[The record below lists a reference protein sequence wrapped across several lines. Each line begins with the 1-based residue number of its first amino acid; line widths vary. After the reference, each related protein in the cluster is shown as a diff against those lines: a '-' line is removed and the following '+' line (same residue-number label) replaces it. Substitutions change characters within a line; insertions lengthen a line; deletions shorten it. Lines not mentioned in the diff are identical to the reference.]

1 MAFNTVFLIM
11 FIAFLLLLLAGG
23 FITKKWVSNSND
35 FFIAGREVG
44 LLVNIFGV
52 AAIGF
57 AGTIITLG
65 PGLAIM
71 TGFWGAV
78 GFGIIYGFGG
88 LALYGI
94 VFAPYIRR
102 SGAHT
107 LSEWLEMR
115 FDSRTRTLV
124 TLATILGLLG
134 IMANNVVSMAIV
146 TTGFTGWSLL
156 GTLAVIFFLFL
167 LFTYIGGFWAVTLT
181 DFMQMC
187 VGLIALPVMLIAL
200 LMKYGGSSFLL
211 NNWSGNKGFFTAGI
225 ADQSLPIFSLQYP
238 SVLTFTILFGCF
250 LVWGNNYYWL
260 RVSSARNEKVA
271 RNGFIYGAML
281 LVFVPITIL
290 AIVGVYAASIFP
302 DHFAPHGDTD
312 PMSAFG
318 VVLKALPIGVAA
330 LALIGALAASISTS
344 TTALIGAS
352 STAVRDLYQ
361 RFLHPNATSEQ
372 LTMPSKII
380 TLILGILVWLLSF
393 YPGGPLYLFAFS
405 TAWLGA
411 PSILVFLGV
420 WWKRTTKAGA
430 FYGAVLGMSITALLT
445 VLELTGIFVISNYT
459 HIGVVGLVFTLVTTI
474 VISLLSEPN
483 YYSRPNWKEK
493 APSFSS
499 LTGDE
504 IKALNLIAEGYH
516 TMAEVTDMFGTDSSK
531 TNEIIESLDQKLLLT
546 REKYS
551 GPGFYSFTLTDEGY
565 RHVTIDISKGS
576 TDYYMNKE
584 EKVILRKLK
593 EGPDVLN
600 QYLQAEKFDSLR
612 LSVLLAKL
620 IEQGYLKE
628 EGIWR
633 RSVALTAKGKEALLG
648 EMDNDEIYHILDR

>member
-1 MAFNTVFLIM
+1 MTFNGVFIIM
-11 FIAFLLLLLAGG
+11 FAAFLLLLLGG
-23 FITKKWVSNSND
+23 GLMTRKWVKNSND
-35 FFIAGREVG
+35 FLIAGREVG
-44 LLVNIFGV
+44 LIVNIFGV

-65 PGLAIM
+65 PGLAII

-78 GFGIIYGFGG
+78 GFGIIYGIGG

-94 VFAPYIRR
+94 IFAPYIRR

-181 DFMQMC
+181 DFLQMC
-187 VGLIALPVMLIAL
+187 VGLVALPVLIISL
-200 LMKYGGSSFLL
+200 VMKYGSSSFLTSE
-211 NNWSGNKGFFTAGI
+211 WQGTSGFMTRGI
-225 ADQSLPIFSLQYP
+225 GDGSLPVLSLEYP
-238 SVLTFTILFGCF
+238 SVLTFTILFACF

-260 RVSSARNEKVA
+260 RVSSSRNESVA
-271 RNGFIYGAML
+271 RNGFIIGGIL
-281 LVFVPITIL
+281 LVVVPITIL
-290 AIVGVYAASIFP
+290 AFVGIYAASIFP
-302 DHFAPHGDTD
+302 DTFAPFGDTD

-344 TTALIGAS
+344 TTALMGAS
-352 STAVRDLYQ
+352 STAVRDIYQ
-361 RFLHPNATSEQ
+361 RFIRPNATSEQ

-380 TLILGILVWLLSF
+380 TLILGGLVWLLTF

-411 PSILVFLGV
+411 PSVLVFLGV

-430 FYGAVLGMSITALLT
+430 FYGAVIGMSVTALFTILQF
-445 VLELTGIFVISNYT
+445 TGIYDIDEVT
-459 HIGVVGLVFTLVTTI
+459 HIGVVGLVVTVLTTVI
-474 VISLLSEPN
+474 ISLFSEPN
-483 YYSRPNWKEK
+483 YYSKEEWNK
-493 APSFSS
+493 HAESF
-499 LTGDE
+499 D
-504 IKALNLIAEGYH
+504 ALNEKEIQTLNYIAEGYN
-516 TMAEVTDMFGTDSSK
+516 TMAEITDLFSVDSSK
-531 TNEIIESLDQKLLLT
+531 TNAIIESLDRKQLIK
-546 REKYS
+546 RNKYS
-551 GPGFYSFTLTDEGY
+551 GPGFYTFSITEIGYNHITTNVDTNTDMTRYMTEDEKTLLHY
-565 RHVTIDISKGS
+565 LNI
-576 TDYYMNKE
+576 
-584 EKVILRKLK
+584 
-593 EGPDVLN
+593 GPEATQEYIND
-600 QYLQAEKFDSLR
+600 KKIDSLKV
-612 LSVLLAKL
+612 SVLLSKL
-620 IEQGYLKE
+620 IRQGFLKE
-628 EGIWR
+628 AGLWKREVI
-633 RSVALTAKGKEALLG
+633 VTPAAKNILSQGS
-648 EMDNDEIYHILDR
+648 NDEHETFNIQ

>member
-1 MAFNTVFLIM
+1 MTFNGIFIIM
-11 FIAFLLLLLAGG
+11 FSAFVLLLLGG
-23 FITKKWVSNSND
+23 GLITRKWVKNSND
-35 FFIAGREVG
+35 FLLAGREVS
-44 LLVNIFGV
+44 LIVNVFGV

-71 TGFWGAV
+71 TGFWGSV
-78 GFGIIYGFGG
+78 GFGIIYGIGG
-88 LALYGI
+88 LALYGLI
-94 VFAPYIRR
+94 FAPYIRR

-181 DFMQMC
+181 DFLQMC
-187 VGLIALPVMLIAL
+187 VGLIALPVLIISL
-200 LMKYGGSSFLL
+200 IMKYGSLSFLTSE
-211 NNWSGNKGFFTAGI
+211 WPGNSDFMSKGISDG
-225 ADQSLPIFSLQYP
+225 SLPILSLEYP

-260 RVSSARNEKVA
+260 RVSSSRNESVA
-271 RNGFIYGAML
+271 RNGFIFGGIL
-281 LVFVPITIL
+281 LVVIPITIL
-290 AIVGVYAASIFP
+290 AFVGIYAASIFP
-302 DHFAPHGDTD
+302 ESFAPYGDTD

-318 VVLKALPIGVAA
+318 VILKVLPIGVAA

-361 RFLHPNATSEQ
+361 RFIRPNATSEQ

-380 TLILGILVWLLSF
+380 TLILGAFVWLLTF

-411 PSILVFLGV
+411 PSILVLLGV

-430 FYGAVLGMSITALLT
+430 FYGAVLGMSVTALFT
-445 VLELTGIFVISNYT
+445 ILEFTGIYVISETT
-459 HIGVVGLVFTLVTTI
+459 HIGVVGLVVTVLTTI
-474 VISLLSEPN
+474 IISLLSEPN
-483 YYSRPNWKEK
+483 YYSEQDWFQNADTFDK
-493 APSFSS
+493 
-499 LTGDE
+499 LTEDE
-504 IKALNLIAEGYH
+504 IRTLNYIAEGYN
-516 TMAEVTDMFGTDSSK
+516 TMAEITDLFSLDSSS
-531 TNEIIESLDQKLLLT
+531 TNAIIESLNKKRLIT
-546 REKYS
+546 REKYA
-551 GPGFYSFTLTDEGY
+551 GPGFYTFSLTENGY
-565 RHVTIDISKGS
+565 NYITTNIDQSTNMALYITESEKMILHYLNIGPEELQQYISE
-576 TDYYMNKE
+576 NKIDSL
-584 EKVILRKLK
+584 KISVIL
-593 EGPDVLN
+593 
-600 QYLQAEKFDSLR
+600 S
-612 LSVLLAKL
+612 KL
-620 IEQGYLKE
+620 IRQGYLKE
-628 EGIWR
+628 AGFWKRE
-633 RSVALTAKGKEALLG
+633 VTLTPAAKKTLS
-648 EMDNDEIYHILDR
+648 

>member
-1 MAFNTVFLIM
+1 MTFNGVFIIM
-11 FIAFLLLLLAGG
+11 FAAFLLLLLGG
-23 FITKKWVSNSND
+23 GLMTRKWVKNSND
-35 FFIAGREVG
+35 FLIAGREVG
-44 LLVNIFGV
+44 LIVNIFGV

-65 PGLAIM
+65 PGLAII

-78 GFGIIYGFGG
+78 GFGIIYGIGG

-94 VFAPYIRR
+94 IFAPYIRR

-181 DFMQMC
+181 DFLQMC
-187 VGLIALPVMLIAL
+187 VGLVALPVLIISL
-200 LMKYGGSSFLL
+200 VMKYGSSSFLTSE
-211 NNWSGNKGFFTAGI
+211 WQGTSGFMTRGI
-225 ADQSLPIFSLQYP
+225 GDGSLPVLSLEYP
-238 SVLTFTILFGCF
+238 SVLTFTILFACF

-260 RVSSARNEKVA
+260 RVSSSRNESVA
-271 RNGFIYGAML
+271 RNGFIIGGIL
-281 LVFVPITIL
+281 LVVVPITIL
-290 AIVGVYAASIFP
+290 AFVGIYAASIFP
-302 DHFAPHGDTD
+302 DTFAPFGDTD

-344 TTALIGAS
+344 TTALMGAS
-352 STAVRDLYQ
+352 STAVRDIYQ
-361 RFLHPNATSEQ
+361 RFIRPNATSEQ

-380 TLILGILVWLLSF
+380 TLILGGLVWLLTF

-411 PSILVFLGV
+411 PSVLVFLGV

-430 FYGAVLGMSITALLT
+430 FYGAVIGMSVTALFTILQF
-445 VLELTGIFVISNYT
+445 TGIYDIDEVT
-459 HIGVVGLVFTLVTTI
+459 HIGVVGLVVTVLTTVI
-474 VISLLSEPN
+474 ISLFSEPN
-483 YYSRPNWKEK
+483 YYSKEEWNK
-493 APSFSS
+493 HAESF
-499 LTGDE
+499 D
-504 IKALNLIAEGYH
+504 ALNEKEIQTLNYIAEGYN
-516 TMAEVTDMFGTDSSK
+516 TMAEITDLFSVDSSK
-531 TNEIIESLDQKLLLT
+531 TNAIIESLDKKQLIK
-546 REKYS
+546 RNKYS
-551 GPGFYSFTLTDEGY
+551 GPGFYTFSITEIGYNHITTNVDTNTDMTRYMTEDEKTLLHY
-565 RHVTIDISKGS
+565 LNI
-576 TDYYMNKE
+576 
-584 EKVILRKLK
+584 
-593 EGPDVLN
+593 GPEATQEYIND
-600 QYLQAEKFDSLR
+600 KKIDSLKV
-612 LSVLLAKL
+612 SVLLSKL
-620 IEQGYLKE
+620 IRQGFLKE
-628 EGIWR
+628 AGLWKREVI
-633 RSVALTAKGKEALLG
+633 VTPAAKNILSQGS
-648 EMDNDEIYHILDR
+648 NDEHETFNIQ